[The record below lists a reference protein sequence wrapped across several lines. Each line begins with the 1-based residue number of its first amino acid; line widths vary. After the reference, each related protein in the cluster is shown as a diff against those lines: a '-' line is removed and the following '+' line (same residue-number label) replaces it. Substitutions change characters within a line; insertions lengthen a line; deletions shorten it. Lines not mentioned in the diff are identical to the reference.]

1 MCLPRKTLIN
11 LEHTEYY
18 HCISRCVRRAF
29 LCGYD
34 SDSKT
39 NFDHRRQWFVERMK
53 FLTEHFT
60 IGVCA
65 YAVMSNHCHIV
76 LKVNS
81 KQSLNLTK
89 KEVIARWVAVYP
101 SGKNAIK
108 DYLDGTAS
116 DKQIKAAKRTIKLW
130 RERLKSI
137 SWFMRALNHYIA
149 CKANKEDGCK
159 GHFWESRFTSQALL
173 DDTARL
179 SCMAYVDLNPIRAG
193 IADDLNGSDFT
204 SIQER
209 IQALKLAQE
218 SSNIVVNNE
227 SKNSSNTKVKSYQPE
242 WLLAFGHSNNES
254 GICFSLVDYLNMVY
268 WTGREARKDKKGY
281 IAPEV
286 PTILK
291 ELNLEA
297 ENWLK
302 LSQQFEQLFA
312 GFAAKREKLY
322 FYANKIGQS
331 HCKGVGVYS

>member
-1 MCLPRKTLIN
+1 MCLPRKILIN
-11 LEHTEYY
+11 LEDTEYY

-34 SDSKT
+34 RYNNINYDY
-39 NFDHRRQWFVERMK
+39 RRYWFIDRMK
-53 FLTEHFT
+53 LLAEHFT

-81 KQSLNLTK
+81 KQSLELSEE
-89 KEVIARWVAVYP
+89 EVIERWIAIYP
-101 SGKNAIK
+101 SGLIQLKE
-108 DYLDGTAS
+108 YLNNTAS
-116 DKQIKAAKRTIKLW
+116 DTQIKVAKRRINVW
-130 RERLKSI
+130 RERLNSI

-149 CKANKEDGCK
+149 CKANKEAGCK

-193 IADDLNGSDFT
+193 VADDLEESDFT

-209 IQALKLAQE
+209 IQALKLATEACDVNDE
-218 SSNIVVNNE
+218 SENATEIE
-227 SKNSSNTKVKSYQPE
+227 SYQPD
-242 WLLAFGHSNNES
+242 WLMAFGDSNSETN
-254 GICFSLVDYLNMVY
+254 ICFSLVDYLHMVD
-268 WTGREARKDKKGY
+268 WTGREVRKDKKGY

-291 ELNLEA
+291 DLNLA
-297 ENWLK
+297 PK
-302 LSQQFEQLFA
+302 
-312 GFAAKREKLY
+312 
-322 FYANKIGQS
+322 
-331 HCKGVGVYS
+331 